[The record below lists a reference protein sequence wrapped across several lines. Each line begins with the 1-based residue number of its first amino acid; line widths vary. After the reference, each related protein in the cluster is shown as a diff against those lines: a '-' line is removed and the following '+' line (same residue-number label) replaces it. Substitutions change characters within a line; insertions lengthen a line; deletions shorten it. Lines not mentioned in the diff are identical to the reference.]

1 MITCEQERI
10 FSISGKYTQGYSVLK
25 AKTGTIEALQIVS
38 FAQANFCLTFVT
50 GAQKGR
56 KAEITC
62 ENWRSLPQ
70 ALAPT
75 SARLI

>member
-25 AKTGTIEALQIVS
+25 AKKGIIEALQIVS
-38 FAQANFCLTFVT
+38 FAQANFCLTFFT

-62 ENWRSLPQ
+62 ED
-70 ALAPT
+70 
-75 SARLI
+75 